1 MTTELLHKAE
11 ATPGEIRSQ
20 LERILANRRFAVS
33 ERSAAFLRY
42 VVDRTLAGD
51 KAGIK
56 EVVIAVEI
64 YGRSADY
71 DPKIDSVVRVEASRM
86 RAKLKS
92 YYDEEGS
99 LDPILITIPKGGYVP
114 IFEVRE
120 TAEMTLE
127 VERQL
132 PALIAPPPAPPKRAG
147 KFTWLSWTLL
157 AAALIVSVWLTPR
170 FASTGTPPPRNAEA
184 VAAWQEGNALV
195 DLDPHTAASDRGLPA
210 TLQRALERYE
220 FAVARDP
227 NFARAWSSLAEAYD
241 YAAPYVGRDAN
252 EDESRAEAAARRA
265 IALDSKSAA
274 GYAILGL
281 TLMSWRWNWAE
292 AETAYRRALALDP
305 RSAYAVVEFVDL
317 LRLTGRWNEA
327 ESELRK
333 ARALLP
339 SLPVLANK
347 QAELELDRGHLDAAI
362 ATANLTINLKRDYG
376 RSYVILGAAYERK
389 GQLAEALAA
398 YRTAAG
404 MQGEQRRA
412 LPALGYL
419 LARIGQTNEA
429 RSVLGQLLAMNANLR
444 NCAFQIAI
452 VYAGLDESD
461 KALDWLETAVR
472 TRQAAVPRA
481 GLEYRFES
489 LRQSPRFR
497 ALIRQI
503 GLPM

>member
-1 MTTELLHKAE
+1 MELLHKAE
-11 ATPGEIRSQ
+11 ATPDEVRGQ
-20 LERILANRRFAVS
+20 MERILANRRFTAS
-33 ERSAAFLRY
+33 ERSATFLRY
-42 VVDRTLAGD
+42 IVDRTLAGD
-51 KAGIK
+51 SAAIK

-71 DPKIDSVVRVEASRM
+71 DPKIDSVVRVEASRI

-120 TAEMTLE
+120 SAELTLE
-127 VERQL
+127 IAQPLAASIELLPQL
-132 PALIAPPPAPPKRAG
+132 PKPVRKSVR
-147 KFTWLSWTLL
+147 LSWALL
-157 AAALIVSVWLTPR
+157 AAALIAAAWLAPRDASPVTVS
-170 FASTGTPPPRNAEA
+170 RNAEA
-184 VAAWQEGNALV
+184 VAAWKEGNDLI

-210 TLQRALERYE
+210 TLQRALERFE

-252 EDESRAEAAARRA
+252 QDESRAEAAARRA
-265 IALDSKSAA
+265 ITLDPKSAP
-274 GYAILGL
+274 GHAILGL
-281 TLMSWRWNWAE
+281 TLMSWRWNWAGAE
-292 AETAYRRALALDP
+292 AAYRRALGLDP

-317 LRLTGRWNEA
+317 LRQTGRSNEA

-339 SLPVLANK
+339 GLPVLASK
-347 QAELELDRGHLDAAI
+347 QAELELERGRLDAAI
-362 ATANLTINLKRDYG
+362 ATASLAISLKRDYG
-376 RSYVILGAAYERK
+376 RAYVILGAAYERK

-404 MQGEQRRA
+404 MEGEQRRA

-419 LARIGQTNEA
+419 LARIGQTEEA
-429 RSVLGQLLAMNANLR
+429 RAVLRRLIAMNTNVR
-444 NCAFQIAI
+444 NCAFQISV
-452 VYAGLDESD
+452 VYAGMGEQDI
-461 KALDWLETAVR
+461 ALEWLETAVL
-472 TRQAAVPRA
+472 THQAAAPFAV
-481 GLEYRFES
+481 LEYRFHS

-497 ALIRQI
+497 SLIQQL

>member
-1 MTTELLHKAE
+1 MELLHKAE
-11 ATPGEIRSQ
+11 ATPDEVRSQ
-20 LERILANRRFAVS
+20 MERILANRRFAAS
-33 ERSAAFLRY
+33 ERSASFLRY

-51 KAGIK
+51 SAAIK

-86 RAKLKS
+86 RAKLKG

-99 LDPILITIPKGGYVP
+99 LDPILISIPKGAYVP

-120 TAEMTLE
+120 IAALTLE
-127 VERQL
+127 IGQPLPTSVE
-132 PALIAPPPAPPKRAG
+132 PPKPARKLAR
-147 KFTWLSWTLL
+147 LSWALL
-157 AAALIVSVWLTPR
+157 AAALIASAWL
-170 FASTGTPPPRNAEA
+170 ASRYASPVMAPRNAEA
-184 VAAWQEGNALV
+184 VAAWKEGNDLL

-210 TLQRALERYE
+210 TLQRALERFE

-252 EDESRAEAAARRA
+252 QDETRAEAAARRA

-292 AETAYRRALALDP
+292 AEAAYRRALALDP

-317 LRLTGRWNEA
+317 LRQTGRLNEA
-327 ESELRK
+327 ENELRK

-339 SLPVLANK
+339 GLPVLANK
-347 QAELELDRGHLDAAI
+347 QAELELERGRLDAAI

-376 RSYVILGAAYERK
+376 RAYVILGAAYERK
-389 GQLAEALAA
+389 GQLVEALAA

-404 MQGEQRRA
+404 MEGEQRRA

-419 LARIGQTNEA
+419 LARVGQAEEA
-429 RSVLGQLLAMNANLR
+429 RAVLRRLIAMNTNVR
-444 NCAFQIAI
+444 NCAFQIAVI
-452 VYAGLDESD
+452 YAGMGEEDI
-461 KALDWLETAVR
+461 ALDWLETAVL
-472 TRQAAVPRA
+472 THQAAAPLAV
-481 GLEYRFES
+481 LEYRFHS

-497 ALIRQI
+497 ALIQQL

>member
-1 MTTELLHKAE
+1 MELLHKAE
-11 ATPGEIRSQ
+11 AAPGEVRGQ
-20 LERILANRRFAVS
+20 MERILANRRFAAS

-51 KAGIK
+51 SASIK

-99 LDPILITIPKGGYVP
+99 LDPILITIPKGAYVP

-120 TAEMTLE
+120 IAELTLE
-127 VERQL
+127 IDQPL
-132 PALIAPPPAPPKRAG
+132 PASIEPPPTPPKPARKSAR
-147 KFTWLSWTLL
+147 LSWAFL
-157 AAALIVSVWLTPR
+157 AAALIGSAWLAPR
-170 FASTGTPPPRNAEA
+170 YASPVMAPARNAEA
-184 VAAWQEGNALV
+184 VAAWKEGNDLI

-227 NFARAWSSLAEAYD
+227 AFARAWSSLAEAYD

-252 EDESRAEAAARRA
+252 QDESRAEAAARRA
-265 IALDSKSAA
+265 IALDSKSAP
-274 GYAILGL
+274 GHAILGL

-292 AETAYRRALALDP
+292 AEAAYRRALALDP
-305 RSAYAVVEFVDL
+305 RAAYAVVEFVDL
-317 LRLTGRWNEA
+317 LRQTGRWNEA

-339 SLPVLANK
+339 GLPVLANK
-347 QAELELDRGHLDAAI
+347 QAEIELERGRLDAAI

-376 RSYVILGAAYERK
+376 RAYVILGAAYERK
-389 GQLAEALAA
+389 GQLAEALVA

-419 LARIGQTNEA
+419 LARIGQSDEA
-429 RSVLGQLLAMNANLR
+429 RSVLGQLLAMNTNVR

-452 VYAGLDESD
+452 VYAGLGESN
-461 KALDWLETAVR
+461 TC
-472 TRQAAVPRA
+472 PRLA
-481 GLEYRFES
+481 GDRRPYPPGSRS
-489 LRQSPRFR
+489 ICSP
-497 ALIRQI
+497 
-503 GLPM
+503 

>member
-1 MTTELLHKAE
+1 M
-11 ATPGEIRSQ
+11 
-20 LERILANRRFAVS
+20 
-33 ERSAAFLRY
+33 
-42 VVDRTLAGD
+42 
-51 KAGIK
+51 
-56 EVVIAVEI
+56 
-64 YGRSADY
+64 
-71 DPKIDSVVRVEASRM
+71 
-86 RAKLKS
+86 
-92 YYDEEGS
+92 
-99 LDPILITIPKGGYVP
+99 
-114 IFEVRE
+114 
-120 TAEMTLE
+120 
-127 VERQL
+127 
-132 PALIAPPPAPPKRAG
+132 
-147 KFTWLSWTLL
+147 
-157 AAALIVSVWLTPR
+157 
-170 FASTGTPPPRNAEA
+170 
-184 VAAWQEGNALV
+184 
-195 DLDPHTAASDRGLPA
+195 PA

-252 EDESRAEAAARRA
+252 QDESRAEAAARRA

-292 AETAYRRALALDP
+292 AEAAYRRALALDP

-376 RSYVILGAAYERK
+376 RAYVILGAAYERK

-419 LARIGQTNEA
+419 LARIGQPEEA
-429 RSVLGQLLAMNANLR
+429 RSVLGQLLAMNTNLR

-481 GLEYRFES
+481 VLEYRFQS

-497 ALIRQI
+497 ALIQQI

>member
-11 ATPGEIRSQ
+11 AAPDEVRSQ
-20 LERILANRRFAVS
+20 MERILANRRFAAS
-33 ERSAAFLRY
+33 ERSATFLRY

-51 KAGIK
+51 SAGIK

-64 YGRSADY
+64 YGRPADY

-99 LDPILITIPKGGYVP
+99 LDPILITIPKGAYVP

-120 TAEMTLE
+120 FAELTSE
-127 VERQL
+127 VDRQR
-132 PALIAPPPAPPKRAG
+132 PASIDPPLPPPEPPRKSAV
-147 KFTWLSWTLL
+147 LSWALL
-157 AAALIVSVWLTPR
+157 AAALTALAWLAPR
-170 FASTGTPPPRNAEA
+170 YASPGMAPRNAEA
-184 VAAWQEGNALV
+184 VAAWKEGTDLL

-210 TLQRALERYE
+210 TLQRALERFE

-252 EDESRAEAAARRA
+252 QDESRAEAAARRA

-281 TLMSWRWNWAE
+281 SLMSWRWNWAGAE
-292 AETAYRRALALDP
+292 AAYRRALALDP

-317 LRLTGRWNEA
+317 LRQTGRWNEA
-327 ESELRK
+327 ESELRQ

-339 SLPVLANK
+339 GLPVLANK
-347 QAELELDRGHLDAAI
+347 QAELELERGRLDAAI

-376 RSYVILGAAYERK
+376 RAYVILGAAYERK
-389 GQLAEALAA
+389 GQIAEALAA
-398 YRTAAG
+398 YRIAAG

-419 LARIGQTNEA
+419 LGRLGQSAEA
-429 RSVLGQLLAMNANLR
+429 RSVLGQLIAMNANVR
-444 NCAFQIAI
+444 NCAFQIAV
-452 VYAGLDESD
+452 VYAGLGETDN
-461 KALDWLETAVR
+461 ALDWLETAVR
-472 TRQAAVPRA
+472 TRQAAAPFAV
-481 GLEYRFES
+481 LEYRFQS

-497 ALIRQI
+497 ALIQQL